1 MCSASLYHTPATPL
15 LPSIA
20 PVGSRPWSSSH
31 KPATQA
37 VSLQTRCAAHFR
49 TYNCTPP
56 SPAENLPFPDDTFSH
71 AFTNCKTLH
80 FDDALA
86 KTPKVVRTLE
96 RSGTAVLT
104 SWKVLKAIDVVRTTQ
119 HACGHQEPL
128 FRPPV
133 DEKWFKA
140 ETLEH
145 MLKDAEFRIVDVS
158 EAIVHVAGKNL
169 KDVRNCILGLT
180 SRYSQD

>member
-1 MCSASLYHTPATPL
+1 M
-15 LPSIA
+15 
-20 PVGSRPWSSSH
+20 
-31 KPATQA
+31 
-37 VSLQTRCAAHFR
+37 
-49 TYNCTPP
+49 
-56 SPAENLPFPDDTFSH
+56 
-71 AFTNCKTLH
+71 
-80 FDDALA
+80 
-86 KTPKVVRTLE
+86 
-96 RSGTAVLT
+96 
-104 SWKVLKAIDVVRTTQ
+104 
-119 HACGHQEPL
+119 